1 MPELNPASV
10 PAPLLWA
17 LALPALL
24 CCATAYAK
32 ASILLGILRS
42 GLGMAAVL
50 PPLVLH
56 AAALVLACVLM
67 LPLAPELYVQGGG
80 TPPLDHASEQAAY
93 AQTSLSERWLPF
105 LFLNTHPDELQAVV
119 EHVTRHSGA
128 RLVADAW
135 TAANPPPWMIVAPA
149 FLLTELR
156 EALTMALLLLCPFL
170 LVDVLL
176 LIATTSAGL
185 QGPVVERISMWL
197 KLLLFLT
204 IGGWTALA
212 KGLWLG
218 YRFVEPGAVP

>member
-1 MPELNPASV
+1 MPELNLASV
-10 PAPLLWA
+10 PTPLIWA
-17 LALPALL
+17 LALPAIL

-42 GLGMAAVL
+42 SLGMAAVL

-56 AAALVLACVLM
+56 AAALVMAVVLM
-67 LPLAPELYVQGGG
+67 LPMAPELFVQGGG
-80 TPPLDHASEQAAY
+80 TPVPLPEVTGAVY
-93 AQTSLSERWLPF
+93 AQSAVGERWRPF

-119 EHVTRHSGA
+119 DHVEQNS
-128 RLVADAW
+128 
-135 TAANPPPWMIVAPA
+135 AAELAVESWSASNPPPWVIVAPA

-170 LVDVLL
+170 LVDVLML
-176 LIATTSAGL
+176 VATTAAGL
-185 QGPVVERISMWL
+185 QGPVVERATMWL
-197 KLLLFLT
+197 KLLLFMS

-218 YRFVEPGAVP
+218 YVFVESGATP

>member
-1 MPELNPASV
+1 MPELNPVSV

-56 AAALVLACVLM
+56 AAALVLAVVLM
-67 LPLAPELYVQGGG
+67 LPLAPELFLQGGG
-80 TPPLDHASEQAAY
+80 TPQRGAEVMGAGY
-93 AQTSLSERWLPF
+93 AQSALSERWRPF
-105 LFLNTHPDELQAVV
+105 LFLNTHPAELQAVV
-119 EHVTRHSGA
+119 EHVTRNSEVELSAGDWSA
-128 RLVADAW
+128 S
-135 TAANPPPWMIVAPA
+135 NPPPWMIVAPA

-170 LVDVLL
+170 LVDVLTL
-176 LIATTSAGL
+176 VATTSAGL
-185 QGPVVERISMWL
+185 QGPAAERVSMWL

-218 YRFVEPGAVP
+218 YVFVEPGAAP

>member
-1 MPELNPASV
+1 MTDLNLVSV

-17 LALPALL
+17 LVLPALL

-32 ASILLGILRS
+32 ATILLGILRS

-56 AAALVLACVLM
+56 AAALVLAFVLV
-67 LPLAPELYVQGGG
+67 LPLAPELVGQGGG
-80 TPPLDHASEQAAY
+80 TPQHQAETLDAAY
-93 AQTSLSERWLPF
+93 AQTAFPERWRPF
-105 LFLNTHPDELQAVV
+105 LFLNTHATELQAVIDHVCANSHV
-119 EHVTRHSGA
+119 ELSSDT
-128 RLVADAW
+128 W
-135 TAANPPPWMIVAPA
+135 TVSNPPPWVIVGPA

-170 LVDVLL
+170 MVDVLTL
-176 LIATTSAGL
+176 VATTSAGL